1 MMKVYCAKRMTGVPG
16 RQLVAEAKRNKIILE
31 KHGIT
36 VLDPVL
42 AEKVKRTYRPL
53 HNGFSTLKKYWFRDK
68 ALIQEAHA
76 ILDCTPQ
83 FNSEGVKHEIG
94 YARYFL
100 WKPVVRIYPD
110 LGPSVARIEDDFI
123 AGSLDEAADMM
134 NEKWGTWWKR
144 FKWRLLLVNRCL
156 PKFLWLQLKEWVH

>member
-1 MMKVYCAKRMTGVPG
+1 MRVYCAKRMTGVPG
-16 RQLVAEAKRNKIILE
+16 RILVAEAKRTRSVLS

-36 VLDPVL
+36 ALDPVL

-53 HNGFSTLKKYWFRDK
+53 HNSFSKLKEYWRRDK
-68 ALIQEAHA
+68 ILIQQAHV

-83 FNSEGVKHEIG
+83 YNSEGVKHEIG

-134 NEKWGTWWKR
+134 QEKWGTWWKR

-156 PKFLWLQLKEWVH
+156 PKFLWLQLREWFH